1 MNKYLLI
8 LCLLILSLSVN
19 ALSIT
24 NTKSGSWYDASIW
37 DAGRIPSTL
46 DVVTI
51 ASGTTVTVYGTYTD
65 CDALTINGFLDVG
78 PTNLTIGGRDLQ
90 IDVRAVR
97 NAYVVVNGRLR
108 INGDWSTQFKVYGY
122 VKFNT
127 GSIFDMLAGQMMI
140 DGCAFTEEL
149 SVTADH
155 ALLDVTDAAS
165 INTTGG
171 VINMFNAHYHPT
183 GLTIKG
189 AKHFYSVSFGNN
201 LILPNFAQRHT
212 SDFKI
217 SETDKPTFSSIR
229 VAYLPNPNYQNKV
242 ILNDIAIDG
251 NLDVSNGVI
260 IGTGRLKVGG
270 NLLIAADG
278 RIERDIEC
286 NGTWQQNITSYL
298 GNSAITIKG
307 NVFINNPNLVQA
319 NLDINIQNGTLQ
331 MMQGR
336 FDASNKTI
344 TLSSAPVN
352 ADASKYII
360 TQNGGSLV
368 VKNISGATL
377 FPVGTADSYLPVTL
391 TASSGD
397 FSVAARPLSIG
408 TGSDNFALNN
418 QWEINRLSG
427 NATADIQ
434 VKWRAA
440 NETTNFTTYRQNAR
454 LHHYNGSTWQAHG
467 TTGVSFADPFYAKSA
482 ENINE
487 FSTFTVMTQTVVPIT
502 LKSFTAKSVNNEAH
516 LLWQT
521 ATELNNAGFVI
532 EKSIDGSTFS
542 NIGFV
547 KGAGNVFDLKNYEF
561 IDANFDKTSY
571 YRLKQVDFDNQFFY
585 SPIVSLQYKAEKGT
599 VKIYPNPM
607 TNQSTLTVSQTE
619 NTQNLSKI
627 AIYDT
632 SGRIVYQNAS
642 LNNQNTVKI
651 PVQNWAK
658 GLYLIHITSGNKTTV
673 EKFVKN

>member
-8 LCLLILSLSVN
+8 LCFLTLSLSLN

-24 NTKSGSWYDASIW
+24 NTKSGSWYDASVW

-46 DVVTI
+46 DIVTI

-65 CDALTINGFLDVG
+65 CDALTINGVLDVG

-97 NAYVVVNGRLR
+97 NAYVVVNGKLR
-108 INGDWSTQFKVYGY
+108 INGDWNTQFKVYGY

-127 GSIFDMLAGQMMI
+127 GSTFDMLAGQMMI

-165 INTTGG
+165 VNTTGG

-189 AKHFYSVSFGNN
+189 AKHFYNVSFGNN

-260 IGTGRLKVGG
+260 VGTGRLKVGG
-270 NLLIAADG
+270 NLLIAGDG

-344 TLSSAPVN
+344 TLSSAPLN
-352 ADASKYII
+352 ADASKYIM
-360 TQNGGSLV
+360 TQNGGTLV
-368 VKNISGATL
+368 IKNVSGATL

-391 TASSGD
+391 TATSGD

-427 NATADIQ
+427 NAAADIQ
-434 VKWRAA
+434 VKWQVT

-454 LHHYNGSTWQAHG
+454 LHHYNGSTWQALG
-467 TTGVSFADPFYAKSA
+467 STGVSFAAPFYAKA
-482 ENINE
+482 TQNINE
-487 FSTFTVMTQTVVPIT
+487 FSTFTVMTQTVVPVT

-521 ATELNNAGFVI
+521 ATELNNAGFEI
-532 EKSIDGSTFS
+532 EKSIDGLNFS

-547 KGAGNVFDLKNYEF
+547 KGAGNLLTTKNYEF
-561 IDANFDKTSY
+561 VDKNIASTNY
-571 YRLKQVDFDNQFFY
+571 YRLKQLDLDGKFSY
-585 SPIVSLQYKAEKGT
+585 SPVVALQYNADKGG
-599 VKIYPNPM
+599 VKIFPNPSVNQPILTIEQTGNGKSISQITIFD
-607 TNQSTLTVSQTE
+607 TNGRLIHQNTILE
-619 NTQNLSKI
+619 NT
-627 AIYDT
+627 DT
-632 SGRIVYQNAS
+632 
-642 LNNQNTVKI
+642 LKI
-651 PVQNWAK
+651 PITDWAK
-658 GLYLIHITSGNKTTV
+658 GLYMIHITRDGKTTL

>member
-1 MNKYLLI
+1 MNKFLLI
-8 LCLLILSLSVN
+8 LCFITLSLSLN

-24 NTKSGSWYDASIW
+24 NTKSGSWYDASVW

-46 DVVTI
+46 DIVTI

-108 INGDWSTQFKVYGY
+108 INGDWNTQFKVYGY

-127 GSIFDMLAGQMMI
+127 GSSFDMLAGQMMI

-165 INTTGG
+165 VNTTGG

-201 LILPNFAQRHT
+201 LTLASFAQRHT
-212 SDFKI
+212 SDFLI

-260 IGTGRLKVGG
+260 LGSGRLKVGG
-270 NLLIAADG
+270 NLLIAGDG

-307 NVFINNPNLVQA
+307 NFFINNPNLVQA
-319 NLDINIQNGTLQ
+319 NLNINIQNGTLQ

-344 TLSSAPVN
+344 TLSSAPLN
-352 ADASKYII
+352 ADATKYIM
-360 TQNGGSLV
+360 TQNGGALV
-368 VKNISGATL
+368 IKNVSGATL

-391 TASSGD
+391 TATSGD

-408 TGSDNFALNN
+408 TGSDNFAINN

-427 NATADIQ
+427 NAAADIQ

-454 LHHYNGSTWQAHG
+454 LHRYNGSTWQALG
-467 TTGVSFADPFYAKSA
+467 AIGLSFTDPFYAKSA
-482 ENINE
+482 ESINE
-487 FSTFTVMTQTVVPIT
+487 FSTFTVMTQSVVPVT

-521 ATELNNAGFVI
+521 ATELNNAGFEI
-532 EKSIDGSTFS
+532 EKSLDGLSFA

-547 KGAGNVFDLKNYEF
+547 KGAGNLSTTKNYEF
-561 IDANFDKTSY
+561 VDKNIASTNY
-571 YRLKQVDFDNQFFY
+571 YRLKQLDLDGKFTY
-585 SPIVSLQYKAEKGT
+585 SSVVALQYNADKSF
-599 VKIYPNPM
+599 VKIFPNPSV
-607 TNQSTLTVSQTE
+607 NQPILTIEQTE
-619 NTQNLSKI
+619 NGKSVSQITI
-627 AIYDT
+627 FDT
-632 SGRIVYQNAS
+632 NGRLMYQNPF
-642 LNNQNTVKI
+642 LGNTDTLKVPI
-651 PVQNWAK
+651 TDWAK
-658 GLYLIHITSGNKTTV
+658 GLYMIHITRDGKTTL